1 MEDKELLFDYL
12 DVTIGHLLSD
22 IENVRDCNASFYG
35 HHEYLDNQTETMSTT
50 VLLLSNL
57 VDKLKEVSK

>member
-22 IENVRDCNASFYG
+22 IEDVRDCNASFYG
-35 HHEYLDNQTETMSTT
+35 HHEHLDDQTESMETT
-50 VLLLSNL
+50 VSLLLNL

>member
-22 IENVRDCNASFYG
+22 IEDVRDCNASFYG
-35 HHEYLDNQTETMSTT
+35 HYKHLDNQTESMETT
-50 VLLLSNL
+50 VSLLGDL
-57 VDKLKEVSK
+57 VDKLKEVAK

>member
-22 IENVRDCNASFYG
+22 IEDVRDCNASFYG
-35 HHEYLDNQTETMSTT
+35 HHEHLDNQTETIETT
-50 VLLLSNL
+50 LLLLSNL

>member
-35 HHEYLDNQTETMSTT
+35 HIEHLDNQTESMETT
-50 VLLLSNL
+50 VSLLGDL
-57 VDKLKEVSK
+57 VDKLKEVE